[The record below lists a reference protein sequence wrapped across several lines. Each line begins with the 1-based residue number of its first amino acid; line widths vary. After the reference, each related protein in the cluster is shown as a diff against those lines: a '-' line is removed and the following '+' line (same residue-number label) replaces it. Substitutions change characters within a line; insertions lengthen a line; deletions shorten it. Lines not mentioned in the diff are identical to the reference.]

1 MKYPVYCVRDTK
13 VGFDTQFIVQA
24 NESAAVRGF
33 TFMVNN
39 PGNMP
44 SFAPSDFELY
54 QIGEFE
60 TDSGVFTAVIPAQF
74 IVNGASLI
82 GAKDNA

>member
-24 NESAAVRGF
+24 NEPAAIRGF
-33 TFMVNN
+33 TYMVNN

-44 SFAPSDFELY
+44 SFAPADFELY
-54 QIGEFE
+54 RIGEFE
-60 TDSGVFTAVIPAQF
+60 TDSGVFSAQIPAEF
-74 IVNGASLI
+74 VVNGASLV
-82 GAKDNA
+82 GAKDA